1 MCAIPERV
9 AIQRGV
15 CVSAL
20 FLPAAFHPSSSFAL
34 SPLSSMQRW
43 SSCCH
48 AVHTATKSTAI
59 RTRFFHYQQRR
70 LLSSTL
76 ASRQHDNQQRENDL
90 ISRTNILAPFFT
102 GGEREINYEKHRHYP
117 VKTAEQTASLKTPP
131 TCARM
136 LARDYI
142 DDSLYNPN
150 YGYFSKQAVIFSPEV
165 DIDFTELRDNLEFQ
179 KLLANMYREIE
190 GEVDEVDEV
199 ARQVWHTPT
208 ELFKVRLLL
217 VRRISICTC
226 GLTHLSLLISPGMVM
241 QLQSIWCQ
249 NTS

>member
-1 MCAIPERV
+1 
-9 AIQRGV
+9 
-15 CVSAL
+15 
-20 FLPAAFHPSSSFAL
+20 
-34 SPLSSMQRW
+34 MQRW

-48 AVHTATKSTAI
+48 AVHNATRTTAI
-59 RTRFFHYQQRR
+59 RTRFFYYQQRR

-76 ASRQHDNQQRENDL
+76 ASRHDNRQQENDL

-102 GGEREINYEKHRHYP
+102 GGEKEINYDKHRHYP

-179 KLLANMYREIE
+179 KLLGNMYREIE

-208 ELFKVRLLL
+208 ELFKVRY
-217 VRRISICTC
+217 
-226 GLTHLSLLISPGMVM
+226 
-241 QLQSIWCQ
+241 
-249 NTS
+249 